1 MLPVVCLYTLK
12 LYCFFPRH
20 RKGDCSVYSTK
31 QVRASLLHEVQH
43 VQCRARYFLFSL
55 TQYEYKWRW
64 QMVITTVIVIL
75 ITEFLEISLYIS
87 IIVFIIY
94 YLISLIKVGSGKLI
108 LCVNDHT
115 ASWLVVVVAHLK
127 FWPHLFYVL
136 NFDLG
141 FYFLNFLYQSFLII
155 CLSVCYLIVS
165 SCIGDRFKSNV

>member
-1 MLPVVCLYTLK
+1 
-12 LYCFFPRH
+12 
-20 RKGDCSVYSTK
+20 
-31 QVRASLLHEVQH
+31 
-43 VQCRARYFLFSL
+43 
-55 TQYEYKWRW
+55 
-64 QMVITTVIVIL
+64 MVITTVIVIL

-87 IIVFIIY
+87 IILFIIY

-155 CLSVCYLIVS
+155 CISVCYLIVS
-165 SCIGDRFKSNV
+165 SCIGDRFKSNVSLMLGVCLRPTK